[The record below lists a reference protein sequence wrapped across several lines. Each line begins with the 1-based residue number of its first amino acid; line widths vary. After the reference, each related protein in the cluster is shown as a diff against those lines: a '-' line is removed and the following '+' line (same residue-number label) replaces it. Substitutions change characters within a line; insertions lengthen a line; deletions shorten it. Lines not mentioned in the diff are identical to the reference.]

1 MSHKKNYLP
10 LHGGNVH
17 AAARSMGLKPQDI
30 HDFSTNANEF
40 AHALTRELINDTS
53 YPFDRYPDPDSVAL
67 TEAIARHENV
77 SSDKILVGN
86 GSSELIF
93 QTLQSLRPASV
104 LLIGPIF
111 VEYARACEALNIPY
125 QVLNLPASTGFTF
138 ARNEVHALWNN
149 KADLAILC
157 TPNNPTGVLYENL
170 NTILEIIP
178 CPRIFIDNTYR
189 EFIWDEGPYEENHW
203 QAYQNLLRPGAS
215 VISLNSFTKFF
226 NCAGVRLGY
235 IVADRTLINAISSS
249 RAPWTVSGFAQ
260 ELGCKFLNNLDVY
273 RETLLPLRWN
283 RKNMLDELSAS
294 DLFFEELT
302 FQGPSFITLC
312 LRDELDALDL
322 QKHLLKH
329 QVLIRVCNNITGMPP
344 NYVRIQVRPEDQCH
358 ALYQGLR
365 AFR

>member
-1 MSHKKNYLP
+1 MSHKKSYLP
-10 LHGGNVH
+10 LHGGDVH

-40 AHALTRELINDTS
+40 AHALTRALVDETG
-53 YPFDRYPDPDSVAL
+53 YPFDRYPDPNSVAL

-77 SSDKILVGN
+77 SSEKILVGN

-125 QVLNLPASTGFTF
+125 QILNLPASTGFTF
-138 ARNEVHALWNN
+138 ARNEIHALWNN

-170 NTILEIIP
+170 NTILEIIS

-189 EFIWDEGPYEENHW
+189 EFIWDDGPYEENHW
-203 QAYQNLLRPGAS
+203 HAYQKLLRPGSS

-235 IVADRTLINAISSS
+235 LVADRTLINAINSL

-260 ELGCKFLNNLDVY
+260 DLGCKFLNNIDAY
-273 RETLLPLRWN
+273 RETLLALRWS
-283 RKNMLDELSAS
+283 RQTMRDELAAS
-294 DLFFEELT
+294 GLFFEDRI
-302 FQGPSFITLC
+302 FPGPSFITLC
-312 LRDELDALDL
+312 LRDELAAFDL

-329 QVLIRVCNNITGMPP
+329 QVLIRVCDNITGMPA
-344 NYVRIQVRPEDQCH
+344 NYVRIQVRPEEQCH
-358 ALYQGLR
+358 VLYQALR
-365 AFR
+365 SFR